1 MAFSDKLKTILEK
14 SIDTSKDFLNKAGS
28 QAQTW
33 SEMGK
38 LKFEIVQ
45 NRTKAQSLMARLG
58 AEVYRHLVE
67 NDEPLIGY
75 ETTGLTPLLEQ
86 LKQIEKEID
95 EKEAA
100 FRAAGGTDADLD
112 GDKSDKGAKPDGSEQ

>member
-1 MAFSDKLKTILEK
+1 MAFSDKLKDILEK
-14 SIDTSKDFLNKAGS
+14 SIDSSKDFISKAGS

-33 SEMGK
+33 GEMGK
-38 LKFEIVQ
+38 LKFEVLQ

-67 NDEPLIGY
+67 NNEPLIGY

-86 LKQIEKEID
+86 LKQIEREID
-95 EKEAA
+95 EKEEA
-100 FRAAGGTDADLD
+100 FKAAGGTDDDLKD
-112 GDKSDKGAKPDGSEQ
+112 DKAQDDKKPDGGEK